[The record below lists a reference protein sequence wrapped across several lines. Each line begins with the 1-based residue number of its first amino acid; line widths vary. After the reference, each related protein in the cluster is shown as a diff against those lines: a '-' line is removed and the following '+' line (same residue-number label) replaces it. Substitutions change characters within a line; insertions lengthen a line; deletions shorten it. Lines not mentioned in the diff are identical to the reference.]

1 MSLLLQ
7 RPDSILIV
15 IVLCPQ
21 EESSDEVIM
30 LSCERGRPFEQREK
44 PTPDSFLTTP
54 LHLKTTEAVRSLLK
68 RTQWD
73 TAEKAD
79 KRRGQISCYSVKVR
93 PFHCQAECSG
103 RDPPRPGGS
112 AITRPFE
119 LLVRNWQASEEAYL
133 GLMGLTSLLDNELGL
148 KMMTLQSHHLRV
160 KKKAQLLLMG
170 SESI

>member
-1 MSLLLQ
+1 M
-7 RPDSILIV
+7 
-15 IVLCPQ
+15 
-21 EESSDEVIM
+21 
-30 LSCERGRPFEQREK
+30 
-44 PTPDSFLTTP
+44 
-54 LHLKTTEAVRSLLK
+54 
-68 RTQWD
+68 
-73 TAEKAD
+73 
-79 KRRGQISCYSVKVR
+79 KVR

-103 RDPPRPGGS
+103 HDPPRPGGS